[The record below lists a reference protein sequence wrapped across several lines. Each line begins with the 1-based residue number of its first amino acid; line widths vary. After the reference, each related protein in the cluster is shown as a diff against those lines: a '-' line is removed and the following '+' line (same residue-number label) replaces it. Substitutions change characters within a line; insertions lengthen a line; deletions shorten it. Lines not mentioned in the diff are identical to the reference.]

1 MYKTHDIQK
10 VRLDPGDTLYLTYT
24 DTTGQH
30 HNKIIHCIDDPME
43 IDKVIIDS
51 PDVAELEK
59 YNLKSG
65 IKIILGR

>member
-1 MYKTHDIQK
+1 MYKTHSIQT
-10 VRLDPGDTLYLTYT
+10 VCLDPGDTLSLTYT

-30 HNKIIHCIDDPME
+30 HNKVIHCINEPME

-51 PDVAELEK
+51 PDVSELEK
-59 YNLKSG
+59 YNLKAG